1 MTAPRPA
8 TIRILLA
15 DGTPEGLRIIEKS
28 NWTGR
33 GFDFKRADW
42 PRVRLRADFAKPGV
56 YVLIGMAE
64 DGGDLVYI
72 GETDELRSRLN
83 LHHGR
88 LDFWTRAIVFTSKD
102 ENLNK
107 AGVKFL
113 ESRLHGLAAKAKRV
127 DIQSGNV
134 PGLPFLSEADQVEAE
149 GFLEEMLP
157 IYPLL
162 GLNAFETVPAVPTDR
177 PRLRL
182 ARGSVTAFGRDTPDG
197 FIVESGSKARLAET
211 KALHTYVRTL
221 RTKLRE
227 SGLLRVDGE
236 ALQFSAD
243 WIASS
248 PSTAAMVVLGSP
260 ANGRTEWVDDTG
272 RTLRTLQEEAAK

>member
-1 MTAPRPA
+1 MIAPRPA

-15 DGTPEGLRIIEKS
+15 DGTPEGLRVIEKS

-42 PRVRLRADFAKPGV
+42 SRVRERPDFAKPGV
-56 YVLIGMAE
+56 YVLLGIAE
-64 DGGDLVYI
+64 DGGDIVYI

-107 AGVKFL
+107 AGVKYL
-113 ESRLHGLAAKAKRV
+113 EARLHALAATAKRV
-127 DIQSGNV
+127 EVQSGNV
-134 PGLPFLSEADQVEAE
+134 PGLPFLSEADQAEAQ

-162 GLNAFETVPAVPTDR
+162 GLHAFEVVQPRPRDR

-182 ARGSVTAFGRDTPDG
+182 ARGALRAFGRDTADG
-197 FIVESGSKARLAET
+197 FIVESGSTVRAAET
-211 KALHTYVRTL
+211 KALHSYVRAL
-221 RTKLRE
+221 RRKLQE
-227 SGLLRVDGE
+227 SGTLELNGESLR
-236 ALQFSAD
+236 FSTD
-243 WIASS
+243 WISSS
-248 PSTAAMVVLGSP
+248 PSTAAMVILGRP
-260 ANGRTEWVDDTG
+260 ANGRTEWVDDEG
-272 RTLRTLQEEAAK
+272 RTLKVLQEMAVE